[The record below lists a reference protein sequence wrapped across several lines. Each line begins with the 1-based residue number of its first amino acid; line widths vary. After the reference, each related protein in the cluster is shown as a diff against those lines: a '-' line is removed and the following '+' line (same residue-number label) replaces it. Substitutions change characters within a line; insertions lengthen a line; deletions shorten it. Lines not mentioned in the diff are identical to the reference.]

1 VEGEGGNKSPHNC
14 RDIRKQIIWRN
25 KYIKYKCK
33 CLIKVKW
40 IKSGIIFI
48 NDILEEYGISE
59 YKIIAKL
66 RNKQNWISE
75 LNILKKA
82 IPKQWKEILIT
93 QDSIKTQVIPK
104 RYVRIAKNQIKNL
117 QIKNKEVYKILLESQ
132 LTKKPIAYTKWEKC
146 VKKNRMLTFNYLEL
160 NKLKIFKWKLIHF
173 ILLCKELLK
182 QWRIVNDSDCQVC
195 KENENYKHFY
205 FDCKYNKTYW
215 QEVKKMTTKL
225 YIGDHIFN

>member
-1 VEGEGGNKSPHNC
+1 MDYLWRGGGGDKSPHNC
-14 RDIRKQIIWRN
+14 RDIIKQIIWRN
-25 KYIKYKCK
+25 KYMKYKCK

-59 YKIIAKL
+59 YTIIAKL

-82 IPKQWKEILIT
+82 IPKQWKEILII

-132 LTKKPIAYTKWEKC
+132 LTEKPIAYTKWEKC
-146 VKKNRMLTFNYLEL
+146 VKKNRMHTLTCIKQTLFFTFNYLEL
-160 NKLKIFKWKLIHF
+160 NKLKIFKWKLF
-173 ILLCKELLK
+173 
-182 QWRIVNDSDCQVC
+182 
-195 KENENYKHFY
+195 
-205 FDCKYNKTYW
+205 T
-215 QEVKKMTTKL
+215 L
-225 YIGDHIFN
+225 Y

>member
-1 VEGEGGNKSPHNC
+1 M
-14 RDIRKQIIWRN
+14 
-25 KYIKYKCK
+25 
-33 CLIKVKW
+33 

-59 YKIIAKL
+59 YTIIAKL

-82 IPKQWKEILIT
+82 IPKLWKETLIT

-104 RYVRIAKNQIKNL
+104 RYVRIAKYQIKNL

-132 LTKKPIAYTKWEKC
+132 LTEKPIAYTKWEKC
-146 VKKNRMLTFNYLEL
+146 VKKNRMHTLTCIKQTLFFTFNYLEL

-205 FDCKYNKTYW
+205 FDCKYNKTY
-215 QEVKKMTTKL
+215 
-225 YIGDHIFN
+225 